1 MNMYNVNGKKI
12 NQKGTKTKIVSFFL
26 IVLFY
31 DFSHT
36 FK

>member
-1 MNMYNVNGKKI
+1 MNMYNVNDKKK
-12 NQKGTKTKIVSFFL
+12 QKGTKTKIVSFFL